1 MLKRVLYIAAVKT
14 INTMKTLFE
23 RLRPEQRERL
33 QELKNEMPFLQ
44 ESLVKTLQKHTL
56 IINVPFGDVVDIVR
70 LIGAP
75 EMSIGDGI
83 TAIYTCFEDI
93 DKTGDDP
100 SLQSDHNAQTT
111 NT

>member
-1 MLKRVLYIAAVKT
+1 
-14 INTMKTLFE
+14 MKTLFE

-33 QELKNEMPFLQ
+33 QEMGDEMPFMQ
-44 ESLVKTLQKHTL
+44 DSLIKTLQRNTL
-56 IINVPFGDVVDIVR
+56 LIHVPFGDVIDIVR

-83 TAIYTCFEDI
+83 TAIYNCFEDI

>member
-14 INTMKTLFE
+14 TNIMKTLFE

-33 QELKNEMPFLQ
+33 QELKNEMPFVQ
-44 ESLVKTLQKHTL
+44 EGLVKTLQQNTL
-56 IINVPFGDVVDIVR
+56 IINVPFGDVIDIVR

-83 TAIYTCFEDI
+83 TAIYNCFEDI
-93 DKTGDDP
+93 EKTGDDP